1 MLKGLMMDR
10 PLSISSA
17 IEFAAATHPKGEV
30 VSANPDGSIHRY
42 TYVECRNRAAQMAN
56 ALTAMGVRPG
66 DRVATLAFNGYRHL
80 ELYYAI
86 SGIGAVCHTI
96 NPRLFADQLD
106 YIVNHAKDKVLF
118 FDPPVAPLVAQMRAR
133 WPKDLKLVAMG
144 DHATTEKLQA
154 TIPGVLPYE
163 DLLVGRPTTI
173 DWPVFDENTA
183 AALCYTSGTTGNPK
197 GALYSH
203 RSNMLHALFSL
214 VSMLHMYGPRI
225 RYLPVVPL
233 FHVNAWGL
241 PYIAP
246 ITGTSLVMPGVRLD
260 GPSLFDLM
268 DKENVH
274 CVAGVPT
281 VWRGL
286 LDEMKKRGRRPD
298 GLTHLMVG
306 GSAAPRS
313 LIEAFEKE
321 YNVSV
326 LHGWGMT
333 EMSPI
338 GTVSCLEPDM
348 EQLPL
353 DQQISLKEMQGRAMY
368 GVDMRIV
375 DENDKV
381 LPNDGVAFGELCV
394 RGATIARSYYEDAKA
409 SERLVDKDGWMRT
422 GDVAKIRPDGFL
434 QIVDRAK
441 DLIKSGGEWIS
452 SLDLENEALKMPAI
466 AACAVLGVKHPK
478 WDERP
483 VLIVQLAQGAKA
495 SKQDIL
501 DFLTPRVGKWQVPDD
516 VIFVDALPL
525 TATGKISKL
534 QLREKLVDYK
544 LPTAGQ

>member
-17 IEFAAATHPKGEV
+17 IEYAAATHPKGEV
-30 VSANPDGSIHRY
+30 VSAAPDGSLHRY
-42 TYVECRNRAAQMAN
+42 TYADARKRVVRMAH
-56 ALTAMGVRPG
+56 ALIALGIKPG

-106 YIVNHAKDKVLF
+106 YIVNHAKDQILF
-118 FDPPVAPLVAQMRAR
+118 FDPIVAPLVGQMRSR
-133 WPKDLKLVAMG
+133 WPAGLKYVAMA
-144 DHATTEKLQA
+144 DAAETAKLQGV
-154 TIPGVLPYE
+154 PGVIAYE
-163 DLLVGRPTTI
+163 TLLENRSETI
-173 DWPVFDENTA
+173 DWPTFDENTA

-214 VSMLHMYGPRI
+214 VAMLHMYGPRI

-246 ITGTSLVMPGVRLD
+246 LTGTSLVMPGVKLD

-268 DKENVH
+268 DKEHVH

-286 LDEMKKRGRRPD
+286 LDEMRKRGRRPD

-321 YNVSV
+321 FNVSV

-348 EQLPL
+348 EALPI
-353 DQQISLKEMQGRAMY
+353 DQQIGLKEMQGRAIY

-375 DENDKV
+375 DENGKP
-381 LPNDGVAFGELCV
+381 LPHDGVAFGELCV
-394 RGATIARSYYEDAKA
+394 RGATIAKAYFEDAKA
-409 SERLVDKDGWMRT
+409 SEKLLDKDGWMRT

-452 SLDLENEALKMPAI
+452 SLDLEIEALKMPAI
-466 AACAVLGVKHPK
+466 AQCAVLGIKHPK

-483 VLIVQLAQGAKA
+483 VLIVQLAQGAKVT
-495 SKQDIL
+495 KDEIL
-501 DFLTPRVGKWQVPDD
+501 AFLTPRLGKWQIPDD

-534 QLREKLVDYK
+534 QLRQKFADYK
-544 LPTAGQ
+544 LPTAG